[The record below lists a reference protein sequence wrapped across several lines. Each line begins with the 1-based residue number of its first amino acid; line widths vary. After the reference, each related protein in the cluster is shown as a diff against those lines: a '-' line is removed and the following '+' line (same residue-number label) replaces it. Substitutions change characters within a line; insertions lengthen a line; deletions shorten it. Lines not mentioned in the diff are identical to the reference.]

1 MKTLSTSN
9 RPWGVKRNR
18 DWKDLKR
25 QLTRL
30 EDLTHK
36 IHSVSDDGGEQ
47 TTQSRW
53 LDNVE
58 ISQSPD
64 EPFSRS
70 DIRQAPTVDESLED
84 RIQEL

>member
-1 MKTLSTSN
+1 MKTLSTGDH
-9 RPWGVKRNR
+9 PWGLKRNR

-36 IHSVSDDGGEQ
+36 IHSVSDAGGEA
-47 TTQSRW
+47 TARSRW

-58 ISQSPD
+58 ISQSP
-64 EPFSRS
+64 
-70 DIRQAPTVDESLED
+70 RQAPTADESIED

>member
-1 MKTLSTSN
+1 MKTLSTGDN
-9 RPWGVKRNR
+9 PWGLKRNR

-36 IHSVSDDGGEQ
+36 IHSVSDAGGEE
-47 TTQSRW
+47 TARSRW

-64 EPFSRS
+64 DPLSRS
-70 DIRQAPTVDESLED
+70 SFRQAPTADESLEN
-84 RIQEL
+84 RVPEL